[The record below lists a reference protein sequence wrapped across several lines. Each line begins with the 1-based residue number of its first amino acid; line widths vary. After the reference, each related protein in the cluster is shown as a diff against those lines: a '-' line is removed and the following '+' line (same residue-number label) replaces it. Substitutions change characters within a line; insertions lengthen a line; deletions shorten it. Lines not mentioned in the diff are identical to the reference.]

1 MNIVDFFECYR
12 FRLYQFVED
21 TWIAY
26 LDMTWGNP
34 ICFEVTEGLSAFPVT
49 GYRDIPDI
57 VGIDDDDICSYHNS
71 RELDRATEELNK
83 CKKTLSEI
91 PTSRIHL
98 QEKEYYENII
108 GNYREWFDKNNIA
121 LPEKEFNHSVDYRTL
136 RLNRTEYFLTAKQ
149 AVIIDLLHQSFLN
162 DTPEISQHTIITHL
176 EGDEKET
183 SYKRL
188 KDFFKTDDHSKE
200 IYKVFIRNGKRK
212 DTFRLNI

>member
-1 MNIVDFFECYR
+1 MNIADYFDSYR
-12 FRLYQFVED
+12 FTLYQFVEK

-34 ICFEVTEGLSAFPVT
+34 ICIEVTEELGPFPVT
-49 GYRDIPDI
+49 GHMDIPDI
-57 VGIDDDDICSYHNS
+57 AGIDDKDICSYLNS
-71 RELDRATEELNK
+71 RMLDRATEELNK

-149 AVIIDLLHQSFLN
+149 AVIINLLHQSFLN

-188 KDFFKTDDHSKE
+188 KDFFKTDDHSKD